1 MPAAAEKVPPHPT
14 AAVDSVVAAW
24 AASPDR
30 AVLFDFNGTLSD
42 DEPLLYRIY
51 AEMFSQELGRPLT
64 QGHYYSHL
72 AGLSDREII
81 RLMLEELGDVQP
93 DLEAALIRQRRDRYR
108 ELVEEATPITPA
120 AAELVE
126 LLHDRQVTNG
136 IVTGAERED
145 VEFVLEG
152 AGLRSRFGVIVAAA
166 DVAAGKPDPEGF
178 LRAAAALE
186 LDPSGVLV
194 FEDSLPGIRA
204 AHAAGMRCIAVAGT
218 GARDKVEREA
228 DAVIDHLSPAAFS
241 VLGRQPHR
249 WAAT

>member
-1 MPAAAEKVPPHPT
+1 MPASAEKIPPHPT
-14 AAVDSVVAAW
+14 GAVDRVVAAW
-24 AASPDR
+24 AAASPDP

-51 AEMFSQELGRPLT
+51 AEMFSQQLGRALT
-64 QGHYYSHL
+64 HEHYYSQL
-72 AGLSDREII
+72 AGFSDREII
-81 RLMLEELGDVQP
+81 RLMLAELGDVRP
-93 DLEAALIRQRRDRYR
+93 GLEAALILQRRDRYR
-108 ELVEEATPITPA
+108 ELVEENTPITPS

-126 LLHDRQVTNG
+126 LLHDRQVRTG

-145 VEFVLEG
+145 VEFVLEA
-152 AGLRSRFGVIVAAA
+152 AGLRSRFGVLVAAA

-186 LDPSGVLV
+186 RGPSGVLV

-204 AHAAGMRCIAVAGT
+204 AHAAGMLCIAVAGT

-241 VLGRQPHR
+241 VLSHRPHG
-249 WAAT
+249 

>member
-1 MPAAAEKVPPHPT
+1 MPASAENDPPRPT
-14 AAVDSVVAAW
+14 GNIDRVVSAW
-24 AASPDR
+24 AASPDP

-51 AEMFSQELGRPLT
+51 AEMFSQELGRALT
-64 QGHYYSHL
+64 PAHYYSRL
-72 AGLSDREII
+72 AGFSDREII
-81 RLMLEELGDVQP
+81 RLMLGEQGDPQP
-93 DLEAALIRQRRDRYR
+93 DREAALIRQRRDRYR
-108 ELVEEATPITPA
+108 ELVEEGVPITAA

-126 LLHDRQVTNG
+126 LLHDRQVTTG

-145 VEFVLEG
+145 VEFVLDR

-178 LRAAAALE
+178 LRAAAALA

-218 GARDKVEREA
+218 RPSNEVEKEA
-228 DAVIDHLSPAAFS
+228 DAVIEHLSPDALS
-241 VLGRQPHR
+241 VLSR
-249 WAAT
+249 

>member
-1 MPAAAEKVPPHPT
+1 MPASAEIIPPHPT
-14 AAVDSVVAAW
+14 GAVDRVVAAW
-24 AASPDR
+24 AAGSPAP

-51 AEMFSQELGRPLT
+51 AEMFSQHLGRALT
-64 QGHYYSHL
+64 HERYYSQL
-72 AGLSDREII
+72 AGFSDREII
-81 RLMLEELGDVQP
+81 RLMLAELGVEQP
-93 DLEAALIRQRRDRYR
+93 GLEAAMVRQRRDRYR
-108 ELVEEATPITPA
+108 ELVGEGTPITPA
-120 AAELVE
+120 AAKLVE
-126 LLHDRQVTNG
+126 LLHDRQVTTG

-186 LDPSGVLV
+186 LDSSGVLV

-204 AHAAGMRCIAVAGT
+204 AHAAGMLCIAVAGT
-218 GARDKVEREA
+218 RARNDVEREA
-228 DAVIDHLSPAAFS
+228 DAVIDQLSPAAFS
-241 VLGRQPHR
+241 VLCR
-249 WAAT
+249 